1 MMENVH
7 AIVLAAGKGT
17 RMKAK
22 TIPKVLFPVAGKPML
37 AHLLESLADAGI
49 TKPVIVVG
57 FLAKKVIETFGN
69 SYPYAFQRMRLG
81 TGHAVMSAKEHLIGK
96 PGCTLIVN
104 GDHPFFRPGT
114 IQRMITAVTERKA
127 TVAVL
132 SGLMTDPEFD
142 AFGRVVTDEEGHV
155 LRIVEVKDA
164 TEEEKKIRQVNL
176 GCYAVDNEW
185 LWQTLKGLKKSTAT
199 GEYYITDI
207 VGAAVKEGKKVTVVH
222 IEDKAEALGINTL
235 DHLAEA
241 ERISQAVTPAGK

>member
-1 MMENVH
+1 MENVH

-22 TIPKVLFPVAGKPML
+22 TIPKVLFPVAGRPML
-37 AHLLESLADAGI
+37 AHLIDSLAEAGI
-49 TKPVIVVG
+49 AKPVIVVG
-57 FLAKKVIETFGN
+57 FLAKKVMETFGD
-69 SYPYAFQRMRLG
+69 SYDYAYQRMRLG
-81 TGHAVMSAKEHLIGK
+81 TGHAVMSAKHLLADK
-96 PGCTLIVN
+96 KGCTLIVN
-104 GDHPFFRPGT
+104 GDHPFFRAST
-114 IQRMITAVTERKA
+114 IQRMAAAVTEKGA

-132 SGLMTDPEFD
+132 SGVMTEPEFD
-142 AFGRVVTDEEGHV
+142 AFGRVITDKEGHV

-164 TEEEKKIRQVNL
+164 TEEEKKVRQVNL

-207 VGAAVKEGKKVTVVH
+207 VAEAVKQGKKVTVVH
-222 IEDKAEALGINTL
+222 VEDKSEALGINTL

-241 ERISQAVTPAGK
+241 ERISQLVQAVK